1 MDAWLFE
8 MAIFGLFFTGVIK
21 GATGLGYSSCAL
33 PFLAAAL
40 GLKAAIVLLVIPAMA
55 SNVLLA
61 LQAGRLKETVSRFW
75 PLYLATLPGI
85 GVGIV
90 LLGWVDQAVATR
102 VLGVLI
108 VLYALMTLLRPSFS
122 LPQSLERPFQIPVGL
137 VNGLLTGLTGSQ
149 VMPLMPYMLSVRME
163 ADQLVQ
169 AVNIAVI
176 TASVFLAVGL
186 LSSGLM
192 SPPSLALSAAAVVPA
207 LLGVEIGNKIRRY
220 IPKEALRIL
229 ILAVLALIGVG
240 LTLKP

>member
-1 MDAWLFE
+1 LS
-8 MAIFGLFFTGVIK
+8 LCL
-21 GATGLGYSSCAL
+21 LG
-33 PFLAAAL
+33 PRF
-40 GLKAAIVLLVIPAMA
+40 
-55 SNVLLA
+55 
-61 LQAGRLKETVSRFW
+61 SRRW

-122 LPQSLERPFQIPVGL
+122 LPKSLERPFQIPVGL
-137 VNGLLTGLTGSQ
+137 VNGVLTGLTGSQ

-192 SPPSLALSAAAVVPA
+192 SPPSLVLSAAAVVPA

>member
-1 MDAWLFE
+1 
-8 MAIFGLFFTGVIK
+8 
-21 GATGLGYSSCAL
+21 L

-40 GLKAAIVLLVIPAMA
+40 GLKAAIILLVVPAMA

-61 LQAGRLKETVSRFW
+61 MQAGRLKETMARFW

-85 GVGIV
+85 ALGVV
-90 LLGWVDQAVATR
+90 LLGWVDQTIATR

-122 LPQSLERPFQIPVGL
+122 LPPALERPFQVPVGL
-137 VNGLLTGLTGSQ
+137 LNGLLTGLTGSQ

-176 TASVFLAVGL
+176 TASAFLAVGL
-186 LSSGLM
+186 LSTGM
-192 SPPSLALSAAAVVPA
+192 MTPPSLALSVLAVVPA
-207 LLGVEIGNKIRRY
+207 LAGVEVGNRMRRY

-229 ILAVLALIGVG
+229 ILAVLALIGAG